1 MASTNPIAPK
11 EFTYHN
17 VTDALYATLKE
28 GDSKYLTKDQAFNGY
43 KTANGCNILGFRS
56 NMSYTAPELV
66 QLRFW
71 NGNSTKWA
79 GICELLRLF
88 GGEQTPELFDAI
100 TAHYNW
106 RKATV
111 GKSSGF
117 VPAKRL
123 VLGNAQYALS

>member
-1 MASTNPIAPK
+1 MASNNPIAPK

-17 VTDALYATLKE
+17 ITDALYATLND

-43 KTANGCNILGFRS
+43 KTANGCSILGFRS

-66 QLRFW
+66 QQRFW
-71 NGNSTKWA
+71 NGNGSKWM

-88 GGEQTPELFDAI
+88 EGQQTPALFGAI

-106 RKATV
+106 RKENV
-111 GKSSGF
+111 GKGSGF
-117 VPAKRL
+117 VPVKRL
-123 VLGNAQYALS
+123 VLGDAQYSLR